1 LPDDAH
7 RAGSAHRRKAKP
19 SRQKDHRKLTAVGT
33 RYEVRLTGRI
43 DEAATAALAGLS
55 VIADG
60 GVTVVSGEFDQAG
73 LQGLLELIRMLGL
86 ELIDARRV
94 RGTGQGG
101 AGDRA
106 YV

>member
-1 LPDDAH
+1 M
-7 RAGSAHRRKAKP
+7 GI
-19 SRQKDHRKLTAVGT
+19 
-33 RYEVRLTGRI
+33 RYAVRLTGRI
-43 DEAATAALAGLS
+43 DEVAAAALAGLDVS
-55 VIADG
+55 AAG

-94 RGTGQGG
+94 RGTSQGG